1 MTARDELIE
10 AMAQA
15 IADVDGF
22 GAEFRS
28 GSAAIRELYAK
39 FATAALVAIEDRARI
54 VPKKSK
60 GTPA

>member
-1 MTARDELIE
+1 MTARDELVE

-28 GSAAIRELYAK
+28 GSAAIRELYAR
-39 FATAALVAIEDRARI
+39 FATAALAAIEDRARI
-54 VPKKSK
+54 VPKEAK
-60 GTPA
+60 GRQA